1 MTALEI
7 KKEINLVIDGI
18 ARNTVLTRDEVE
30 DLVICIL
37 RSESNYTIMV
47 IEPLLIKLAKQ
58 QNKVYLNNLTLNN
71 LNYLFTQLKDCLVDY
86 KTQIAI
92 DKDETISAFMD
103 YLRKED

>member
-18 ARNTVLTRDEVE
+18 ANNTVLTREEVE

-37 RSESNYTIMV
+37 RSESNYALMA
-47 IEPLLIKLAKQ
+47 IEPLLIKLGKQ
-58 QNKVYLNNLTLNN
+58 QNEVYLNN
-71 LNYLFTQLKDCLVDY
+71 LNYLFTQLKDCFVDY
-86 KTQIAI
+86 KTQIAT
-92 DKDETISAFMD
+92 DKDETISAFIK

>member
-18 ARNTVLTRDEVE
+18 ANNTVLTREEVE

-47 IEPLLIKLAKQ
+47 IEPLLIKLCKQ
-58 QNKVYLNNLTLNN
+58 QNEVYLNN

-92 DKDETISAFMD
+92 DKDETISAFMK

>member
-18 ARNTVLTRDEVE
+18 SNNTVLTREEVE
-30 DLVICIL
+30 DLVIGLL

-47 IEPLLIKLAKQ
+47 IEPLLIKLVKQ
-58 QNKVYLNNLTLNN
+58 QNKVSLNN
-71 LNYLFTQLKDCLVDY
+71 LNYLFTQLKDCFVDY

-92 DKDETISAFMD
+92 EKDETISAFMT